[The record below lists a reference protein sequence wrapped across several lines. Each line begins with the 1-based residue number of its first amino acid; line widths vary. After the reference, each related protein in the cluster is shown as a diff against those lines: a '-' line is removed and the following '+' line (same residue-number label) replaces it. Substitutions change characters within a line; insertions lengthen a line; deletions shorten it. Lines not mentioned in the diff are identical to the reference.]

1 MNYSVA
7 HSELLSFLRSSEPMR
22 KTAKGTIKAG
32 LIAGGSTMAGG
43 LVFGPLGAM
52 VGGILGSI
60 TAYINGDDYDGA
72 IKTVTELLPERRDA
86 LVKEV
91 SEILMTAGAAA
102 GSLEAEG
109 RFLEA
114 LQEFAARPQVRDHV
128 WRAVVG
134 SASS

>member
-1 MNYSVA
+1 
-7 HSELLSFLRSSEPMR
+7 
-22 KTAKGTIKAG
+22 
-32 LIAGGSTMAGG
+32 MAGG